1 MGGATMM
8 GVVAQPWWVN
18 LAILVPLAAY
28 WSWRNGGVAISAR
41 QLAVAGVFAV
51 AFGFVEASV
60 VVYLRAASGLLPGY
74 QGTLSDVMRLSGT
87 YYQQAQA
94 VKELPKSLITI
105 EALREAATMFMLVSV
120 ALLCSRKTRSRW
132 AIFLWMFAIWD
143 IVYYAALWGTV
154 RWPGS
159 LKELDVLFLLPVP
172 WIAPVWFPVV
182 VSALTILAVLFRRAA
197 VIEN

>member
-1 MGGATMM
+1 MV
-8 GVVAQPWWVN
+8 GVVVQPWWVN
-18 LAILVPLAAY
+18 LAILVPPAAY
-28 WSWRNGGVAISAR
+28 WSWRNGGVAIGAR

-74 QGTLSDVMRLSGT
+74 QGTLSDVMRLSGI

-105 EALREAATMFMLVSV
+105 EALREAATLFMLVSV
-120 ALLCSRKTRSRW
+120 AVLCVRRARSRW

-143 IVYYAALWGTV
+143 IVYYVALWSTV
-154 RWPGS
+154 RWPRS

-172 WIAPVWFPVV
+172 WIAPVWFPVL
-182 VSALTILAVLFRRAA
+182 VSALAMLAVLLRRTA
-197 VIEN
+197 VAES

>member
-1 MGGATMM
+1 MIGA
-8 GVVAQPWWVN
+8 VAQPWWVN

-41 QLAVAGVFAV
+41 QLALAGVFAV

-87 YYQQAQA
+87 YYQQAQV

-105 EALREAATMFMLVSV
+105 EGLREAATMFMLVSV
-120 ALLCSRKTRSRW
+120 TVLCSRRARARW

-143 IVYYAALWGTV
+143 IVYYVALWGTV
-154 RWPGS
+154 RWPSS
-159 LKELDVLFLLPVP
+159 LRELDVLFLLPVP
-172 WIAPVWFPVV
+172 WIAPVWFPVL
-182 VSALTILAVLFRRAA
+182 VSALTILAVVFRRTIVA
-197 VIEN
+197 EN

>member
-1 MGGATMM
+1 MIGA
-8 GVVAQPWWVN
+8 VAHPWWVN

-28 WSWRNGGVAISAR
+28 WSWRNDGVAISGR
-41 QLAVAGVFAV
+41 QLAIAGAFAV

-94 VKELPKSLITI
+94 VQELPKSLITI
-105 EALREAATMFMLVSV
+105 EFLREAATMLMLISV
-120 ALLCSRKTRSRW
+120 ALLCSRKARSRW

-143 IVYYAALWGTV
+143 IVYYVALWGTV

-159 LKELDVLFLLPVP
+159 LKDLDVLFLLPVP
-172 WIAPVWFPVV
+172 WIAPVWFPGL
-182 VSALTILAVLFRRAA
+182 VSALTILAVVLRR
-197 VIEN
+197 VNIPEK